1 MSRVNLKFFRKKC
14 VIDKIK
20 SVFDKEDNF
29 LILTHKNADVDAV
42 GSALALKYYLE
53 EKNKKVRIGCES
65 LNKQA
70 KIILD
75 NLKERIDYYHY
86 TDEFRNIIIL
96 DTSSIKKLG
105 IFEKATKKA
114 ENVVVIDHHE
124 KNVRMEKYLYYNE
137 NLSSNSEIIYKFF
150 PSNNGNYL
158 KAILAGI
165 IADTG
170 HFKYADVHTF
180 ETVLD
185 ILKKGID
192 LQEVLSILKED
203 MNRSKKI
210 AVLKAFKR
218 MKIYPIDN
226 MIIATTRIGAYEAI
240 VAKSLLEMGA
250 DIAFVA
256 SKDRISSRAKNT
268 VIERGINLAEIMQKL
283 ENGDG
288 GGHKAAAGA
297 EGLEDIEKALKTC
310 VILVRKRLDKNGSG
324 D

>member
-1 MSRVNLKFFRKKC
+1 VNFKFFRKKR

-20 SVFDKEDNF
+20 SVFDKEDTF
-29 LILTHKNADVDAV
+29 LILTHKNGDVDAV

-75 NLKERIDYYHY
+75 NLEEEIDYYHY
-86 TDEFRNIIIL
+86 TEEFRNIIIL

-105 IFEKATKKA
+105 IFEDAVKKA

-124 KNVRMEKYLYYNE
+124 KNMGMEKYLYYNE
-137 NLSSNSEIIYKFF
+137 NSSSNCEIIYKFF
-150 PSNNGNYL
+150 PSNNKKYL
-158 KAILAGI
+158 KAILGGI
-165 IADTG
+165 ITDTG
-170 HFKYADVHTF
+170 NFKYANVNTF
-180 ETVLD
+180 EVVLD
-185 ILKKGID
+185 ILKKGINF
-192 LQEVLSILKED
+192 QEVLSILKED

-218 MKIYPIDN
+218 MKIYYIEDL
-226 MIIATTRIGAYEAI
+226 IVITTRIGAHEAI
-240 VAKSLLEMGA
+240 VARSLLDMGA

-283 ENGDG
+283 EEGDG

-297 EGLEDIEKALKTC
+297 EHLEDIEKALKTC
-310 VILVRKRLDKNGSG
+310 VVSVRKRFDKNGSG
-324 D
+324 N